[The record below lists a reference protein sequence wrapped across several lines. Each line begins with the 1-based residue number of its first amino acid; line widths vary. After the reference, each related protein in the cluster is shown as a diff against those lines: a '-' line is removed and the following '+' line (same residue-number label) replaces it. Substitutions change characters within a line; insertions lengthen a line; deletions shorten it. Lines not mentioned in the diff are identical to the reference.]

1 MNWSQWLTVTK
12 GTTQASPVTLEA
24 EVTVGT
30 VEEVKV
36 YFPPGCLGYVKA
48 TLFHFEDQILP
59 RHPQG
64 YISGDDYCFVLPM
77 DYEIKSKPVVMWWKC
92 WNTAAVY
99 DHSIY
104 LEIFVRESLGSR
116 ISQAVKSVFGMSE

>member
-1 MNWSQWLTVTK
+1 M
-12 GTTQASPVTLEA
+12 TLEA

-77 DYEIKSKPVVMWWKC
+77 DYEIKSRPVVMWWKC
-92 WNTAAVY
+92 WNTAAIY

-104 LEIFVRESLGSR
+104 LEIFVRESLITR
-116 ISQAVKSVFGMSE
+116 VSQAVKSLFGMAGQTVEIE